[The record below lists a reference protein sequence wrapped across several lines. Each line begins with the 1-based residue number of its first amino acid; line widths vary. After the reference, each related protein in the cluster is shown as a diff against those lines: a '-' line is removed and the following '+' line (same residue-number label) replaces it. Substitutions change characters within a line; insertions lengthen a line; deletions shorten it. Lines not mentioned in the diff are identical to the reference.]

1 MSEVSD
7 VIIVGSY
14 ERERESEKILAAPKI
29 RSELFLLLLLKV
41 LVILISF
48 REGPNNK
55 VDKKEEVV
63 A

>member
-1 MSEVSD
+1 MR
-7 VIIVGSY
+7 GK
-14 ERERESEKILAAPKI
+14 RESEKILAAPKI